1 MSRSRLGALI
11 GALAAS
17 VALGALPLGAVA
29 MSPANA
35 AKAKRT
41 SYSSSVS
48 LATMNIRHALS
59 DSAARADVVKLAGTG
74 VDVIGL
80 QEMASRKRRDAV
92 MAAVQDCD
100 DCRMRGVFF
109 TSPANI
115 GAVPILYRA
124 DRFDLYDSGSLMLS
138 DRTYIGARGAGPA
151 ELPPKY
157 ANWVK
162 LQEKRTGRFF
172 YVVNSHTVASVQ
184 APDGGANDNTRRLA
198 LYRKHMAGL
207 SSLVSQ
213 FKRRQTGI
221 FVLGDLN
228 VNYRRDR
235 VVRDRLFPY
244 VNMGAVDVEASYEH
258 LGVPST
264 GTHER
269 RDGGTDTRLIDYVYF
284 MPRRPFTP
292 RAQSILTGYN
302 TDHRPLSVR
311 FGLTGPGPDRVDEP
325 TLRW

>member
-1 MSRSRLGALI
+1 MSRPRLGALI
-11 GALAAS
+11 GAMTCSL
-17 VALGALPLGAVA
+17 ALGALPLGAAA
-29 MSPANA
+29 MIPASA
-35 AKAKRT
+35 ATAKRV
-41 SYSSSVS
+41 SYSSSVG

-59 DSAARADVVKLAGTG
+59 DSAARADVVKLVATG

-80 QEMASRKRRDAV
+80 QEMASRQRRDAV
-92 MAAVQDCD
+92 IEAVQDCD
-100 DCRMRGVFF
+100 SCRMKGVFF

-124 DRFDLYDSGSLMLS
+124 DRFELYDSGSLMLS

-172 YVVNSHTVASVQ
+172 YVINSHAVASVQ

-213 FKRRQTGI
+213 FKRKQTGI
-221 FVLGDLN
+221 FVIGDLN

-235 VVRDRLFPY
+235 VVRDRLFPF
-244 VNMGAVDVEASYEH
+244 VNLGAVDVEASYEH
-258 LGVPST
+258 LGMPSI
-264 GTHER
+264 GTHE
-269 RDGGTDTRLIDYVYF
+269 GGNGSRLIDYVYF
-284 MPRRPFTP
+284 MPRLPLTP
-292 RAQSILTGYN
+292 RSQTILGGYN

-311 FGLTGPGPDRVDEP
+311 FGLTGPGADRVSEP
-325 TLRW
+325 TPRW